1 MRASSLAFLLLMS
14 CAFQPREVGFEH
26 VARVP
31 SGAHVRV
38 HMPSEA
44 QRMAYE
50 RRIIGI
56 ADIAPS
62 ISVVYDFVNNPQAD
76 DLIAKINADSLAE
89 DVRAQW
95 LSYVRGNKLGIA
107 CLSTCVTVD
116 ALLTGPQAPASGLMT
131 LATRCP

>member
-1 MRASSLAFLLLMS
+1 LALLLLMS
-14 CAFQPREVGFEH
+14 CTFQPREVGFER

-31 SGAHVRV
+31 SGTRVRV

-76 DLIAKINADSLAE
+76 DLIAKINADS
-89 DVRAQW
+89 
-95 LSYVRGNKLGIA
+95 
-107 CLSTCVTVD
+107 
-116 ALLTGPQAPASGLMT
+116 
-131 LATRCP
+131 